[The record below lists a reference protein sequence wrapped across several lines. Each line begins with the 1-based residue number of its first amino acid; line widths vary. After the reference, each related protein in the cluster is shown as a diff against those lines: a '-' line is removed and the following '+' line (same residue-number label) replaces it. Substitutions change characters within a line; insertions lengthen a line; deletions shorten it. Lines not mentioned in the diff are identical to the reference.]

1 MDNQRVYRRLS
12 DGVIEEFSVDPGF
25 GWVAH
30 DGPKPPARSGL
41 PLPAATVVDRDS
53 TAHTARFEYALE
65 RIGTSFTRAGF
76 EQQLGELIGRY
87 SADGWRV
94 CTSIAAG
101 ERTSHL
107 LFERP
112 LD

>member
-1 MDNQRVYRRLS
+1 MEQRTYRRLA
-12 DGVIEEFSVDPGF
+12 DGAIEQFSVDPGA
-25 GWVAH
+25 GWEVQE
-30 DGPKPPARSGL
+30 GLRPPGRGGL
-41 PLPAATVVDRDS
+41 PIPAADATGS
-53 TAHTARFEYALE
+53 AHSRPRFEYALE
-65 RIGTSFTRAGF
+65 RIGTSFTTRGF

-94 CTSIAAG
+94 VTSLAAG

-112 LD
+112 LE

>member
-1 MDNQRVYRRLS
+1 MEQRTYRRLA
-12 DGVIEEFSVDPGF
+12 DGAIEQFNVDPGF
-25 GWVAH
+25 GWEVCDALRAPGH
-30 DGPKPPARSGL
+30 GGL
-41 PLPAATVVDRDS
+41 PIPAANT
-53 TAHTARFEYALE
+53 TASVHSRARFEYALE
-65 RIGTSFTRAGF
+65 RIGTSFTRGGF

-94 CTSIAAG
+94 CTSLASG